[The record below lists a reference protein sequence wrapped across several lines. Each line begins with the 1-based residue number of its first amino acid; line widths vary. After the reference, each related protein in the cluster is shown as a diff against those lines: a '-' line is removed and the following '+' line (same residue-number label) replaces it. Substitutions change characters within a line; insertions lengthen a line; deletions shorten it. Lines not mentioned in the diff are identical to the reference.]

1 MHFYKP
7 RYPAHA
13 YSHAYSTP
21 RRSFSHPLHVSITC
35 EVRDR
40 AIGNRH
46 EAMGLARQRVYQRP
60 PDLSQLRWVCPS
72 PVGTRE
78 LARSGV
84 EAAELCAGLHRH
96 LDRRST
102 FTSRRDPREPP
113 SWHRGRE
120 TVGNA
125 WSTPHLDLVRL
136 ENRPAELAAQA
147 HNLGLPGR
155 EPARACVLLEGV
167 HVCRSVGTFR
177 KRKLHT
183 QINVVNTRAMP
194 AGSSREDG
202 RVLNCWNWTA
212 RVRHAVLDFTE
223 EAAALR
229 TRLALS

>member
-1 MHFYKP
+1 M
-7 RYPAHA
+7 RWLD
-13 YSHAYSTP
+13 STATSTDAALLRQDATRVSRRAGTAVA
-21 RRSFSHPLHVSITC
+21 RRSET
-35 EVRDR
+35 
-40 AIGNRH
+40 
-46 EAMGLARQRVYQRP
+46 
-60 PDLSQLRWVCPS
+60 
-72 PVGTRE
+72 
-78 LARSGV
+78 
-84 EAAELCAGLHRH
+84 
-96 LDRRST
+96 
-102 FTSRRDPREPP
+102 
-113 SWHRGRE
+113 RGRRR
-120 TVGNA
+120 T
-125 WSTPHLDLVRL
+125 STLVRL